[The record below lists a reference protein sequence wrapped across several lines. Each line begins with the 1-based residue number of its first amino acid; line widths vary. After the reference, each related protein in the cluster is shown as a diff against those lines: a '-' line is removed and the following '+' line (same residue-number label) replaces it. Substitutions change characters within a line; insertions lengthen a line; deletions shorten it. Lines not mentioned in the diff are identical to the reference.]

1 MADSISV
8 PNGVCKQDG
17 RWERQCPTCSKT
29 VSHLRKSYCVG
40 AHNAGQPCKACS
52 NKTNHPAGMHG
63 PVRMAWYNRFR
74 ASAVTRGYCWDITVD
89 DIASLY
95 EIQRGRCA
103 LTGWSVSW
111 SSVGWDHTA
120 SIDRIDNNLG
130 YTLENIQL
138 VHKDVNMARG
148 TMGVEDFIEMCQAVA
163 QNSKVPT
170 FGL

>member
-1 MADSISV
+1 
-8 PNGVCKQDG
+8 
-17 RWERQCPTCSKT
+17 
-29 VSHLRKSYCVG
+29 
-40 AHNAGQPCKACS
+40 
-52 NKTNHPAGMHG
+52 MHG
-63 PVRMAWYNRFR
+63 PVRVAWYNAFHK
-74 ASAVTRGYCWDITVD
+74 SAITREYCWDIEIE
-89 DIASLY
+89 DIAALY

-103 LTGWSVSW
+103 LTGWPVSW

-130 YTLENIQL
+130 YTLANIQL